1 MTSNQIKNYYT
12 STRLKDDQLPPKLL
26 DYSYIRAVRRPKKSH
41 EYVVLH
47 FELNLKTYNQ
57 IDFWLTS
64 ICTSDLNVT
73 YSL

>member
-1 MTSNQIKNYYT
+1 MINS
-12 STRLKDDQLPPKLL
+12 RL
-26 DYSYIRAVRRPKKSH
+26 DYSHIRAVRGPKKIY
-41 EYVVLH
+41 EYAVLH
-47 FELNLKTYNQ
+47 FELDLKTYNQ